1 MGEGCKGKTF
11 SKQKAGSAVLD
22 YHLRSSV
29 VSFKEVTLKR
39 TLLITFACK
48 WKLYIN
54 GTSKQSMKSLTEQN
68 VSGKR
73 QAARSDFLCPK
84 HWKTWFI

>member
-39 TLLITFACK
+39 TLLIAFACK
-48 WKLYIN
+48 
-54 GTSKQSMKSLTEQN
+54 
-68 VSGKR
+68 
-73 QAARSDFLCPK
+73 
-84 HWKTWFI
+84 